1 LFLRG
6 ELQSSPTLLAF
17 FSFFP
22 PPSRLVV
29 RAGQTKNKNSAHQ
42 LGRVAEGKSSEF
54 YIAYFIFAAASFTT
68 YVFAGS
74 VILPF
79 QTNCIAASGS
89 KGAEYCTTLFW
100 CCRGLFS
107 APSLRALTLQQVLP
121 RATSCK
127 HTHK

>member
-1 LFLRG
+1 VK
-6 ELQSSPTLLAF
+6 PAALAA
-17 FSFFP
+17 
-22 PPSRLVV
+22 RLPFC
-29 RAGQTKNKNSAHQ
+29 HQ
-42 LGRVAEGKSSEF
+42 AAEGKSSEF

-100 CCRGLFS
+100 CCRPFFRSTLP
-107 APSLRALTLQQVLP
+107 PSLSVVIPLTLQQVLP
-121 RATSCK
+121 RVTSCK
-127 HTHK
+127 HNTHK